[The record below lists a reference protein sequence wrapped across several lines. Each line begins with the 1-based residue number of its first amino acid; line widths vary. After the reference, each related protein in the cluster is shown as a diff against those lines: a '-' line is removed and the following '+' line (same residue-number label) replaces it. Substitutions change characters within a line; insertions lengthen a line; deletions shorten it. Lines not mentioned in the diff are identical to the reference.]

1 MVEITIP
8 IVLQLIQT
16 AGILVGMVY
25 YITIIRN
32 AQKARRAEN
41 LQWFLEDRSDEE
53 CMLQYAFVQS
63 LEWED
68 YDDFQKKYG
77 RKQNPEAWAKLWSYL
92 VKFDDIGLMVNRG
105 VIDIKDLYELS
116 GRSMPALWRKYQPIF
131 EEDRKRGDPTS
142 MGWFEYLFDELYKE
156 SKRRRDNYLE
166 DLTSLNY

>member
-1 MVEITIP
+1 MVEITLPVI
-8 IVLQLIQT
+8 LQFLQT

-53 CMLQYAFVQS
+53 GMLRYAFVQS

-105 VIDIKDLYELS
+105 VIDIKD
-116 GRSMPALWRKYQPIF
+116 
-131 EEDRKRGDPTS
+131 
-142 MGWFEYLFDELYKE
+142 
-156 SKRRRDNYLE
+156 
-166 DLTSLNY
+166 